1 MALKTSVFV
10 RNINNLSDARYC
22 AGMGVDLLGFCID
35 STLPNH
41 VTPSKVKEI
50 AGWVAGVKI
59 AAEVDELNETT
70 HNLIKET
77 DPEVVLL
84 NRVNGKT
91 ENLSI
96 PVLLKVK
103 ININTPEQCEKIFSD
118 NEQNVEGF
126 LIENDEISDISL
138 QKELVKDWCSKW
150 KIFIGS
156 GINNDN
162 LEVIL
167 NTIAPTGISLKGG
180 DEIKPGLKTF
190 DELADIL
197 EYLEVD

>member
-10 RNINNLSDARYC
+10 RDINNLSDARYC

-41 VTPSKVKEI
+41 VNPSKVKEI

-59 AAEVDELNETT
+59 AVEVNELNETT
-70 HNLIKET
+70 LNLIMET
-77 DPEVVLL
+77 DPDVILL
-84 NRVNGKT
+84 NKIAGDIEHLN
-91 ENLSI
+91 I
-96 PVLLKVK
+96 PTLLKVK
-103 ININTPEQCEKIFSD
+103 ININAPKQSEKVFSD
-118 NEQNVEGF
+118 YKHIVEGF
-126 LIENDEISDISL
+126 LIENDEISDISI
-138 QKELVKDWCSKW
+138 QKELLKDWCSKW

-162 LEVIL
+162 LEIIL
-167 NTIAPTGISLKGG
+167 NTITPAGISLKGG

-197 EYLEVD
+197 EYLEAD